1 MKHGWQFVKSII
13 PPRKARLLARLKHAC
28 TYALPMPCARR
39 EARRGTGR
47 RWQQRRRG
55 WGKKTVSDGVRIGDL
70 LSKREEEF
78 VLVDTAEKLSKHLA
92 DKDSPWP
99 RAPISCRKSRAAHP
113 RGMRYSER
121 KGGWRSEDEVTER
134 GTQAG
139 RRRR

>member
-1 MKHGWQFVKSII
+1 MAAEETAREHKK
-13 PPRKARLLARLKHAC
+13 RKEK
-28 TYALPMPCARR
+28 
-39 EARRGTGR
+39 
-47 RWQQRRRG
+47 
-55 WGKKTVSDGVRIGDL
+55 VSVGVRIGDL

-92 DKDSPWP
+92 DEDSPWP
-99 RAPISCRKSRAAHP
+99 RAPISRRKSRASPP

-121 KGGWRSEDEVTER
+121 KGGWRSEGEVTER